1 MRSSKMKTTR
11 EIVKAAM
18 SATLAVG
25 MMMNFGGCSKQSPME
40 SFSQIQEDE
49 SSLPPSLQKTVKAP
63 QLFDEEMA
71 YPAEEGKT
79 PDDIKLKSQGFG
91 VLKAEFK
98 LIELAVSEPTQL
110 RLQKMGKTIN
120 RYQLTPFG
128 LSVPNGIEIKFEY
141 KDNKLLP
148 EGKTE
153 EDDLKIFQIVNNET
167 KELETK
173 IDKKVDSRNN
183 TYFKVKALTTA
194 YETGEFFLGYY
205 DENNQPIATDGLLI
219 VSLGNDMFQVGEKV
233 EVRGMITVDKGGEL
247 EFRNKWK
254 NGDQKFDLKM
264 VLKVEPGSINQDAEF
279 ILSMDQERF
288 ICDLDV
294 VFHPHGII
302 FSKPALLDIE
312 ASGLNLKGLGANSLG
327 FFYDNTDSSEW
338 EKMVFKQLKVDTRR
352 GKISLKGAQLPH
364 FSRYAVGS
372 E

>member
-1 MRSSKMKTTR
+1 MKTLKKY
-11 EIVKAAM
+11 IAPFI
-18 SATLAVG
+18 TLGLMGCVVF
-25 MMMNFGGCSKQSPME
+25 NFSGCSKQSPME

-49 SSLPPSLQKTVKAP
+49 SSLPRSLQKTVKAP

-71 YPAEEGKT
+71 YPAAEGKT

-128 LSVPNGIEIKFEY
+128 LSVPNGIELKFEY

-153 EDDLKIFQIVNNET
+153 EDDLKIFQIVNNVT
-167 KELETK
+167 RELETK

-183 TYFKVKALTTA
+183 TYFKVKSLATA

-219 VSLGNDMFQVGEKV
+219 VSLGSDMFQLGEKV
-233 EVRGMITVDKGGEL
+233 EVRGLITVADGGEL
-247 EFRNKWK
+247 DFRNSWK
-254 NGDQKFDLKM
+254 ANDRKYELKM
-264 VLKVEPGSINQDAEF
+264 KLKVEPGSINKDAEF

-288 ICDLDV
+288 IWNLDV
-294 VFHPHGII
+294 LFHPHGIV

-312 ASGLNLKGLGANSLG
+312 ASGLDLKELKPNSLG
-327 FFYDNTDSSEW
+327 FFYDNTDNSEW
-338 EKMVFKQLKVDTRR
+338 EKMVFKQLNVDVMKGEIR
-352 GKISLKGAQLPH
+352 LKGAQLPH